1 MLITIIFL
9 TFSLFIFSPFTLHFV
24 LHKKASDDF
33 YKIEIQYF
41 KFTII
46 RLQVTEM
53 NLSFKGLVPFLSF
66 NFQLTR
72 SKNKSRKSKKVISH
86 RRYDYKAVISVLK
99 ETCRIIRRFFN
110 VAKYTMGLIKVSK
123 IDINMR
129 FGYENPALT
138 GIVAGQVWG
147 IIFFVL
153 SLISNYLNFKD
164 ASIKV
169 NVIPTFLQRDTIEFY
184 CEGIITLRVVHI
196 IIASL
201 LLITA
206 YFSVKRKSTNKSKG
220 AKKHGW
226 TSN

>member
-24 LHKKASDDF
+24 LQKKAHDDF
-33 YKIEIQYF
+33 LKIEIQYF
-41 KFTII
+41 KITVI

-53 NLSFKGLVPFLSF
+53 NLNLKNLVPFLSF
-66 NFQLTR
+66 KFRLTHNT
-72 SKNKSRKSKKVISH
+72 NKSRKSKKVVSH
-86 RRYDYKAVISVLK
+86 RRYDYKAIILVLK
-99 ETCRIIRRFFN
+99 EICHIIRRFFD
-110 VAKYTMGLIKVSK
+110 VAKYTIRLVKVSK
-123 IDINMR
+123 IDINAR
-129 FGYENPALT
+129 FGCENPALT
-138 GIVAGQVWG
+138 GILAGQVWG
-147 IIFFVL
+147 IIFFAL

-164 ASIKV
+164 ANIKV
-169 NVIPTFLQRDTIEFY
+169 NVIPTFLQKETIEFY
-184 CEGIITLRVVHI
+184 SEGIITLRVVHI